1 MNFSYMI
8 ILLFAI
14 MLFIIFK
21 TKPKSYMVL
30 IYITILLILNEIYNY
45 RDYNKDN
52 FQGTVTQSLQ
62 DMLEGTNYDYGQG
75 EKGYC
80 EWITGRWQGGRW
92 TGGGVSGECF
102 KKGSNTDEKKKVKTA
117 CSKYYTLSKCA
128 NSGEDLNPQHYL
140 DLVSLNELQQYTIPF
155 EYDKQLE
162 GSMSCVGKEQILD
175 MINQQ
180 DKLKSQ
186 SLYMNK
192 LYNFFDKKNID
203 FDKLETLKGEVFD
216 PIKRQESLE
225 NLKCPTSCHLISDEE
240 VCRKALHVPVFET
253 AKNYTGYLDE
263 IEKCTKL
270 NHTDCKDNESCYWD
284 DDFKQCYYDKRRCYY
299 KKNFNNKN
307 PQCYTRCE
315 YLTIPTEEL
324 DGADIIARKK
334 AKSKSL
340 CENAKSYNTTN
351 YNDEESD
358 CKWDPTST
366 KCVTTNGQCSKYET
380 ERECDSDSNCVV
392 NGNKCIEQ
400 NLV

>member
-45 RDYNKDN
+45 RDYNRDN
-52 FQGTVTQSLQ
+52 FQGTTIATTTQSLQ
-62 DMLEGTNYDYGQG
+62 DMLEGTDYDYGQG
-75 EKGYC
+75 
-80 EWITGRWQGGRW
+80 QG
-92 TGGGVSGECF
+92 V
-102 KKGSNTDEKKKVKTA
+102 
-117 CSKYYTLSKCA
+117 
-128 NSGEDLNPQHYL
+128 DLNPQEFL
-140 DLVSLNELQQYTIPF
+140 DLLSLDELQQYTIPF

-192 LYNFFDKKNID
+192 LYNFFGQKNID

-216 PIKRQESLE
+216 PIKRHESLE
-225 NLKCPTSCHLISDEE
+225 NLKCPTTCHLISDEE
-240 VCRKALHVPVFET
+240 VCRKALQVPVFET
-253 AKNYTGYLDE
+253 ASDYTDYLDD
-263 IEKCTKL
+263 IKKCTKL
-270 NHTDCKDNESCYWD
+270 KDTDCKDNESCYWD

-315 YLTIPTEEL
+315 FLTIPPEVGENDYESIL
-324 DGADIIARKK
+324 RIKRSEA
-334 AKSKSL
+334 L
-340 CENAKSYNTTN
+340 CKNANSYNTTN
-351 YNDEESD
+351 YNMGENH
-358 CKWDPTST
+358 CNWDDTIK
-366 KCVTTNGQCSKYET
+366 KCVTTENQCRKYET
-380 ERECDSDSNCVV
+380 ERECDSDSNCEVYE
-392 NGNKCIEQ
+392 GICREQ
-400 NLV
+400 ERV

>member
-45 RDYNKDN
+45 RDYNRDN
-52 FQGTVTQSLQ
+52 FYDETLKATTTQASTETSTASPAPTTTQSEQ
-62 DMLEGTNYDYGQG
+62 DRLNQSLKERLEGTNYYYGQG
-75 EKGYC
+75 
-80 EWITGRWQGGRW
+80 GGD
-92 TGGGVSGECF
+92 GV
-102 KKGSNTDEKKKVKTA
+102 
-117 CSKYYTLSKCA
+117 
-128 NSGEDLNPQHYL
+128 DLNPQDYL
-140 DLVSLNELQQYTIPF
+140 DLLSLDELNEYTIPF
-155 EYDKQLE
+155 GYDKQLE
-162 GSMSCVGKEQILD
+162 GSMSCVGKEQILN

-216 PIKRQESLE
+216 PIKREKSLE
-225 NLKCPTSCHLISDEE
+225 NLKCPTTCHLISDED
-240 VCRKALHVPVFET
+240 VCRKALHVPVFE
-253 AKNYTGYLDE
+253 KSSDYDDYLNE

-270 NHTDCKDNESCYWD
+270 KDTACKDKDNESCYWD

-315 YLTIPTEEL
+315 YLTIPTEEG
-324 DGADIIARKK
+324 DSDDIILRKI

-358 CKWDPTST
+358 CKWDPNSNKCLT
-366 KCVTTNGQCSKYET
+366 KKDQCGKYET
-380 ERECDSDSNCVV
+380 ERECDSDSNCEVYE
-392 NGNKCIEQ
+392 NKCKEQ
-400 NLV
+400 S